1 MFGKGTVARDGLLF
15 VMMLALTISGLVQGR
30 STLYVVIMGIFAVLM
45 GALTLSRFLQD
56 KKAKDSE
63 GSKQDKPF
71 S

>member
-30 STLYVVIMGIFAVLM
+30 STLYVIVMGIFAVLM
-45 GALTLSRFLQD
+45 GVLTLSRFLQD

-71 S
+71 